1 MTPRDEVIKTFLE
14 RGETYK
20 LRLVEDMPD
29 ETHMGLYHHQEYI
42 DMCRGPHVPNTRF
55 LKAFKLTKMS
65 GAYWRGDAKTNNCNA
80 SMAQHGRI
88 KNSLKPTYNA

>member
-1 MTPRDEVIKTFLE
+1 
-14 RGETYK
+14 
-20 LRLVEDMPD
+20 
-29 ETHMGLYHHQEYI
+29 
-42 DMCRGPHVPNTRF
+42 MCRGPHVPNTRF

-88 KNSLKPTYNA
+88 KTAKAYLQRLEEAEKRDHRKIGKALNLFHMQEQAPAWCLASQWLDNLAST